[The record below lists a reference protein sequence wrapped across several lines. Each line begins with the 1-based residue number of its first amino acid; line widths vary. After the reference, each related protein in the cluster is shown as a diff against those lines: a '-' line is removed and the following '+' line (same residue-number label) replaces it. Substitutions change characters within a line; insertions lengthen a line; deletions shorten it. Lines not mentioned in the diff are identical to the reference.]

1 MDNKPTYKQL
11 ERRIAEL
18 EKESAE
24 NGHVRQALRESEE
37 ARRRLT
43 EAADEGFAVHENGRI
58 LAASQTYAAMFGYD
72 PAEIVGMDARD
83 LAAPESRDAF
93 EANIQNGHEAP
104 YNIVFVRKD
113 GTTLNGEVRETPIS
127 YNGRSARLKTIRAP
141 GSLYRADDLLP
152 GNEKTLHSL
161 LNATQDLVLLT
172 DLDGSIIAI
181 NAESAKQYGKSPEAL
196 LGSDIYAVIPPKL
209 ADLRRKK
216 TLQAILTK
224 QAVQYNEKRGRR
236 YFDTQIFPVMDL
248 KGNVKRLA
256 IFARDVTG
264 HVNGHK
270 DLRKACDDLERK
282 VAERTRELESK
293 TENLLEV
300 NTALKVLLK
309 KRDADR
315 GDFEEKVVSNVKELV
330 IPYVEKIKKR
340 ANRDGKLNT
349 YLEVL
354 EANLNSIISPF
365 SHKLSSKFYNLTSTE
380 IAVAKLV
387 KQGRSTRQIA
397 DLLSASNKTIETHRL
412 NIRKKLGL
420 TNKKANLRTYL
431 LSLS

>member
-1 MDNKPTYKQL
+1 L
-11 ERRIAEL
+11 
-18 EKESAE
+18 
-24 NGHVRQALRESEE
+24 
-37 ARRRLT
+37 
-43 EAADEGFAVHENGRI
+43 
-58 LAASQTYAAMFGYD
+58 
-72 PAEIVGMDARD
+72 
-83 LAAPESRDAF
+83 
-93 EANIQNGHEAP
+93 
-104 YNIVFVRKD
+104 D
-113 GTTLNGEVRETPIS
+113 GTVITINEK
-127 YNGRSARLKTIRAP
+127 SAR
-141 GSLYRADDLLP
+141 
-152 GNEKTLHSL
+152 
-161 LNATQDLVLLT
+161 
-172 DLDGSIIAI
+172 
-181 NAESAKQYGKSPEAL
+181 QYGKTPEEL
-196 LGSDIYAVIPPKL
+196 LGLEIFSVMPPKL
-209 ADLRRKK
+209 ADLRRKNA
-216 TLQAILTK
+216 LQVILTK
-224 QAVQYNEKRGRR
+224 QAMHYNEKRGRR
-236 YFDTQIFPVMDL
+236 YFDTHIFPVMDL

-270 DLRKACDDLERK
+270 DLRKECDDLERR

-300 NTALKVLLK
+300 NTALKVLLE

-340 ANRDGKLNT
+340 ANKDGKLNT

-354 EANLNSIISPF
+354 EANLSSIISPF
-365 SHKLSSKFYNLTSTE
+365 SHKLSSKFYRLTSTE

-387 KQGRSTRQIA
+387 KQGRSTKQIA
-397 DLLSASNKTIETHRL
+397 ELLSASNKTIETHRL

>member
-1 MDNKPTYKQL
+1 MEHKPTYEQL
-11 ERRIAEL
+11 EQRVSEL

-24 NGHVRQALRESEE
+24 NGHVREALRESQEKLH
-37 ARRRLT
+37 RLT
-43 EAADEGFAVHENGRI
+43 QAALEGYAVHENGKIITANR
-58 LAASQTYAAMFGYD
+58 TYAAMFGYD
-72 PAEIVGMDARD
+72 PAEIIGMDARD
-83 LAAPESRDAF
+83 LAAPESLDLIDDH
-93 EANIQNGHEAP
+93 IQNGDEEP
-104 YNIVFVRKD
+104 YNVAFVRKD
-113 GTTLNGEVRETPIS
+113 GTTLRGEVRETPII
-127 YNGRSARLKTIRAP
+127 YNGRNARLKTFRTR
-141 GSLYRADDLLP
+141 GNQNRADDLLP

-161 LNATQDLVLLT
+161 INATEDLVLLT
-172 DLDGSIIAI
+172 DLNGTVITI
-181 NAESAKQYGKSPEAL
+181 NKESARQYGKTPEEL
-196 LGSDIYAVIPPKL
+196 LGLEIFSVMPRKI

-216 TLQAILTK
+216 ALQAILTK
-224 QAVQYNEKRGRR
+224 QAVRYNEKKGRR
-236 YFDTQIFPVMDL
+236 YFDTHIFPVMNI

-264 HVNGHK
+264 HVNGSNE
-270 DLRKACDDLERK
+270 LRKARDELEQR
-282 VAERTRELESK
+282 VAERTRELQNK
-293 TENLLEV
+293 TENLMEV
-300 NTALKVLLK
+300 NTALKVLLQ
-309 KRDADR
+309 KRDVDR
-315 GDFEEKVVSNVKELV
+315 MEFEEKVVANVKELV
-330 IPYVEKIKKR
+330 LPYVEKIKKK
-340 ANRDGKLNT
+340 AHKDGKLKA

-365 SHKLSSKFYNLTSTE
+365 SHNLSSKFFNLTSTE